1 MSVTANGTARYRVD
15 FVWNGEHHV
24 KDVAAF
30 DYGVSYPKCLT
41 LYYATGGVIIV
52 DEIGIESIEITCTR

>member
-1 MSVTANGTARYRVD
+1 MPRSNNDCARYRVE
-15 FVWNGEHHV
+15 FVWNGEHHI

-41 LYYATGGVIIV
+41 LYYSTGGIIIV
-52 DEIGIESIEITCTR
+52 DEIGIEKIEITKI

>member
-1 MSVTANGTARYRVD
+1 MPKCTNENARYRID
-15 FVWNGEHHV
+15 FTWNGEHHV

-41 LYYATGGVIIV
+41 LYYATGGIIII
-52 DEIGIESIEITCTR
+52 DEIGIEYIEITKI